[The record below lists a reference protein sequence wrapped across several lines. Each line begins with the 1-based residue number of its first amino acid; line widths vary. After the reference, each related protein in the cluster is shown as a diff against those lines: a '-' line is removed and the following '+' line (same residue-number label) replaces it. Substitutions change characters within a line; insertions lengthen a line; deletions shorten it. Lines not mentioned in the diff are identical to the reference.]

1 MFNAVAGSV
10 SGTGGAFPY
19 GDNGQNVSLLTSPLF
34 HVSGTHSTLVVGTL
48 AGLKLVMPEGRFTPD
63 HALQLIQ
70 DHGVTIW
77 ATVPTMVWRVCE
89 FPDRPGYEPS
99 SGKSVAF
106 GGHPPA
112 QGPDGNTPRTL
123 PHDPPTPNT
132 TPPT

>member
-77 ATVPTMVWRVCE
+77 ATVPTMVWRGCADGRAWRRERVLPYLE
-89 FPDRPGYEPS
+89 Y
-99 SGKSVAF
+99 SVGA
-106 GGHPPA
+106 GHLKKKKQRNDKLNIELHENA
-112 QGPDGNTPRTL
+112 
-123 PHDPPTPNT
+123 
-132 TPPT
+132 

>member
-77 ATVPTMVWRVCE
+77 ATVPTMVWRGS
-89 FPDRPGYEPS
+89 R
-99 SGKSVAF
+99 
-106 GGHPPA
+106 
-112 QGPDGNTPRTL
+112 L
-123 PHDPPTPNT
+123 PHHHRHSPPSLKARALGG
-132 TPPT
+132 

>member
-77 ATVPTMVWRVCE
+77 ATVPTMVWRVCG
-89 FPDRPGYEPS
+89 FPDRHHYDPS
-99 SGKSVAF
+99 SAQQVAF
-106 GGHPPA
+106 VGAPSAAEPP
-112 QGPDGNTPRTL
+112 GRPPRTL
-123 PHDPPTPNT
+123 PTGQP
-132 TPPT
+132 